1 MCACARSEGVSGTDG
16 RGRAAGALLL
26 TDGRPARDLKGGRER
41 RKRSHQPDAG
51 LEHGSGRDGARAQAQ
66 AAVRWAWAS
75 ADATSSRRTEPCRG
89 GCGARGAGRP
99 CRGRRGPPRRAVTGK
114 EDMETGRVFWVSLSG
129 RQGRGGDEGS
139 EGPACRATYQ
149 DGVTGV
155 ETRPSLVDRR
165 EKIERQGLVRPDA
178 VCRRLPVRREPADGL
193 VERAQRLAPGRS
205 CVRVV
210 DDSRDGMC
218 EPLGV
223 RVLGEDERDALG
235 HQRRGDGRFGVQGEV
250 VEHGVERRSARHAL
264 AGLVPERAVQKE
276 NLERERSGLVVACS
290 VRVRGCQ
297 AGSAGCATTEGTSAC
312 ARSPTS
318 QCRPAEPELAPRA
331 RRRLEDLDTP
341 GSEQV
346 KGVVARDRGRLRVLD
361 VAGCGLVRADGSGRC
376 RQQAPRWS
384 PRRPDRRLDD
394 SVLAAPWGV
403 RRTPAVLGP
412 GFRGRFAQD
421 GPLGV
426 SSSQTSSAA
435 TSVARARKADLRGPG
450 DGPWP
455 GRRARRLGR
464 LGHDREVLASRSSRP
479 RKRVRARRGEGRR

>member
-1 MCACARSEGVSGTDG
+1 MRPPGS
-16 RGRAAGALLL
+16 AASAAAV
-26 TDGRPARDLKGGRER
+26 GRPAGTRLGRREEARTAGKESAEGVRLRKEGGREQHGRARESGGRTPADR
-41 RKRSHQPDAG
+41 RST
-51 LEHGSGRDGARAQAQ
+51 GARPEGREGEAKARSS
-66 AAVRWAWAS
+66 ACCRTRAWVGTRWRRLRPPS
-75 ADATSSRRTEPCRG
+75 AGPGPAPTRLHRGGREPCRG

-149 DGVTGV
+149 DGVTGL

-178 VCRRLPVRREPADGL
+178 VCRRLLVRREPADGL

-297 AGSAGCATTEGTSAC
+297 AGSAQAARRPRGRVPARAHQPASAAQLSPNSRLGPDVVLKILTPLAQSRSRGSSRETAGDCEYWTLQAAVWCAQTGPADVVSKLRSEVVAASARQAFGRQRAGRTLGGTSDTGS
-312 ARSPTS
+312 ARTWV
-318 QCRPAEPELAPRA
+318 QREVC
-331 RRRLEDLDTP
+331 T
-341 GSEQV
+341 
-346 KGVVARDRGRLRVLD
+346 
-361 VAGCGLVRADGSGRC
+361 
-376 RQQAPRWS
+376 
-384 PRRPDRRLDD
+384 RRPTRRQLVADQ
-394 SVLAAPWGV
+394 
-403 RRTPAVLGP
+403 LGC
-412 GFRGRFAQD
+412 D
-421 GPLGV
+421 E
-426 SSSQTSSAA
+426 
-435 TSVARARKADLRGPG
+435 RGPG
-450 DGPWP
+450 
-455 GRRARRLGR
+455 
-464 LGHDREVLASRSSRP
+464 E
-479 RKRVRARRGEGRR
+479 EG